1 MIRKSTNT
9 RVKSIDNQN
18 VIARGLAGF
27 IHLVT
32 GKPKTKSDK
41 DKLLTVFSGKNKQE
55 IIDLIGVSNDAS
67 DNSKQDNIGGEL
79 IVLLTDLF
87 FYYKRQDEVA
97 ITPSLYLQ
105 YLNFKTIEELVATKP
120 QVKEVALILARI
132 RSLMY
137 HIIKQGEHQ
146 TTESEKVST
155 SDVFLR
161 ISLPAITR
169 LKKLE
174 GIKSF
179 GAIKATS
186 DGASNRLSTQKTG
199 NRRIALAD
207 YSYTRIGKRQIT
219 DIRNDDFDLLF
230 KHFKKSTFLGAA
242 GLIDAQHAVFEDC
255 ILDKA
260 NFYRSWFEGTKF
272 INTSIKN
279 TKFADSKFH
288 DVDFKGLNNSES
300 AVFVNCR
307 FHACGM
313 VGCKALF
320 VDCDFDDCEDEGL
333 RIINNHKEDKIER
346 QQYLAKKIKPRTYID
361 DVKAV
366 FATEPAGIIIEMLTG
381 MIEGNSSDD
390 TWNGRVFAFVAA
402 ITPPLTYLRDRGCI
416 QLSPAIY
423 SKYIEISEVETL
435 LYEHDGKYGEDFEN
449 VIKPLHNYITL
460 LPGYDA
466 SRTNEGQSN
475 QTIEQFGYIT
485 MQLVKI
491 LNQLES
497 A

>member
-1 MIRKSTNT
+1 MIRKSTNN
-9 RVKSIDNQN
+9 RVQSIHNQN

-32 GKPKTKSDK
+32 GKPKTDPNG
-41 DKLLTVFSGKNKQE
+41 DKLLTVFTGKNKQE

-67 DNSKQDNIGGEL
+67 DNSQQDNIGGEL
-79 IVLLTDLF
+79 IVRLTDLF
-87 FYYKRQDEVA
+87 FYYERQGEAV

-105 YLNFKTIEELVATKP
+105 YLSFKTMEELVTSRT
-120 QVKEVALILARI
+120 QVKELALILSYI
-132 RSLMY
+132 RYLM
-137 HIIKQGEHQ
+137 HQIIKQSECQ
-146 TTESEKVST
+146 TTESEKISP
-155 SDVFLR
+155 SDFFLR
-161 ISLPAITR
+161 TSLPAITR

-174 GIKSF
+174 GVKPF
-179 GAIKATS
+179 GVAKATS
-186 DGASNRLSTQKTG
+186 GGASNRLSTLKRG
-199 NRRIALAD
+199 NKRIALAN
-207 YSYTRIGKRQIT
+207 YSHAKLSKKKII
-219 DIRNDDFDLLF
+219 DIRDDELDLLF
-230 KHFKKSTFLGAA
+230 KHFKKSTFLRAVGSIGAE
-242 GLIDAQHAVFEDC
+242 QAVFEDC

-260 NFYRSWFEGTKF
+260 NFHYSWFEQTKF

-307 FHACGM
+307 FHACEM

-320 VDCDFDDCEDEGL
+320 IDCDFYDCENEGL

-381 MIEGNSSDD
+381 MVKGNSSDD
-390 TWNGRVFAFVAA
+390 MWKGRVFAFVAA
-402 ITPPLTYLRDRGCI
+402 ITPPLTYLRDRGYI

-485 MQLVKI
+485 MQLIKI